1 MTVTE
6 QRPIIWCIGGS
17 DSGGGAGIQA
27 DILTLH
33 DLGCHAC
40 TVITAVTAQNSVAV
54 EQVAAV
60 APELLSSQG
69 HALLNDMPP
78 QAIKIGLLCNDE
90 QVDVVIELINLVRER
105 DDQVRVIWD
114 PVQVATSGAKM
125 ASVSARGCRALLAC
139 VDLCTPNSD
148 EEQYLLACVDGEV
161 NSEHLLK
168 TRLLCTG
175 GHSSAEQAEDRLYT
189 TQTHWCYSSIRQQAT
204 HQHGSGCT
212 FASAIAAA
220 MALDY
225 PLHDAVCVAKAYVNM
240 ALTNG
245 YAAGSGAGPLARC
258 GWPTD
263 EHYFPN
269 VRQLPADADLTVPP
283 EGFAPLACHQLGLYP
298 VVDSLEWLAL
308 LLPLGLNIIQLRIKQ
323 PGADLAEQI
332 RQAVNMAAPYQTRLF
347 INDHWQLA
355 IECGAYGVH
364 LGQEDLEA
372 ADLSAIYNAGLRL
385 GISTHG
391 YAELC
396 RAKRF
401 RPSYIALGHIF
412 ATQTKVMPSK
422 PQGLARLRRYQQL
435 SGDIPTVAIGGI
447 SQARFADV
455 ADTGVNGVAVVSAI
469 TGAADPLVA
478 VNRLKETYA
487 RVKQR

>member
-1 MTVTE
+1 MTATE
-6 QRPIIWCIGGS
+6 QRPVVWCIGGS

-27 DILTLH
+27 DTLTLH

-40 TVITAVTAQNSVAV
+40 TVVTAITAQNSVAV

-60 APELLSSQG
+60 ACGLLSSQG
-69 HALLNDMPP
+69 QALLQDMVP

-90 QVDVVIELINLVRER
+90 QVDVVIGLINQVRER
-105 DDQVRVIWD
+105 NEQVWVIWD
-114 PVQVATSGAKM
+114 PVQVATTGAKM

-148 EEQYLLACVDGEV
+148 EEQYLLASVGGELDA
-161 NSEHLLK
+161 EHLLK

-175 GHSSAEQAEDRLYT
+175 GHSSTEQAEDRLYT
-189 TQTHWCYSSIRQQAT
+189 TPTHWCYSSIRQPAT

-220 MALDY
+220 LALDY

-240 ALTNG
+240 GLAKG
-245 YAAGSGAGPLARC
+245 YAAGAGAGPLARC

-263 EHYFPN
+263 ERYFPT
-269 VRQLPADADLTVPP
+269 VLQLPADADITAPP
-283 EGFAPLACHQLGLYP
+283 EGFAPLTCRQLGLYP

-332 RQAVNMAAPYQTRLF
+332 RQAVNMAASYQTRLF

-372 ADLSAIYNAGLRL
+372 ADLGAIYRAGLRL

-396 RAKRF
+396 RARQF

-412 ATQTKVMPSK
+412 ATQTKKMPSK
-422 PQGLARLRRYQQL
+422 PQGLARLRRYQTL
-435 SGDIPTVAIGGI
+435 AGDIPTVAIGGI

-455 ADTGVNGVAVVSAI
+455 VDTGVNGVAVVSAI
-469 TGAADPLVA
+469 TPAAEPLAA
-478 VNRLKETYA
+478 VNRLKETYD